1 MLHLEKKYFFL
12 KEAIL
17 KSNLDKLVVY
27 LFIVFL
33 IEFVVATVVIILLT
47 NGIRINRKCNIAKDG
62 LELTQYEQVY
72 HVFMN
77 QEIFLQIKNKT
88 EQMIGTLVVR
98 EKNSGI
104 TYTFHKLRPGKSTKL
119 YFDLNTKFDDVEFEI
134 VELKFVEMK

>member
-1 MLHLEKKYFFL
+1 M
-12 KEAIL
+12 

>member
-1 MLHLEKKYFFL
+1 M
-12 KEAIL
+12 

-62 LELTQYEQVY
+62 FELTQYEQVY

-77 QEIFLQIKNKT
+77 QEVFLQIENKT
-88 EQMIGTLVVR
+88 DKMIGTLIVR

-104 TYTFHKLRPGKSTKL
+104 TDTFHKLRPGKSTKL

-134 VELKFVEMK
+134 LELKFVEMK